1 MITLCTRCDV
11 ASHRTALANVRPC
24 FIISRMIKNESLSR
38 VVVLAAVLGVATA
51 AGCQKPDLTDG
62 RYQGMIELEQTDLGF
77 EVAGRLAELR
87 ARPGQKVKAGDVI
100 ATLDDTLDR
109 GERAIRAQEL
119 EVARAELALVEA
131 GARIEDVRAARAQL
145 EAARASYAV
154 LAKQVGREREL
165 LARGAVA
172 AAHLDELEA
181 QLAQAL
187 GQQQTLEE
195 RVRLLSRGA
204 RAEELA
210 RARARVAQAQDAL
223 ALSDSRLGKRVL
235 VAPSAGQVLDTY
247 LELGEIAAAGAP
259 IATVIDRSRP
269 YADVFV
275 PVAEVPLLR
284 VGDALLLAVEGL
296 AREVPATV
304 ERIFPHAE
312 FTPRYVYSPR
322 ERPNL
327 MVRVRARIDD
337 RAGAL
342 AAGLPAYARRV
353 TAAARAQ

>member
-1 MITLCTRCDV
+1 
-11 ASHRTALANVRPC
+11 
-24 FIISRMIKNESLSR
+24 MIKNVSPSR
-38 VVVLAAVLGVATA
+38 TAAWAVLLYGVFLG
-51 AGCQKPDLTDG
+51 AGCQEDGLTAG

-77 EVAGRLAELR
+77 EVAGRLVTLQVH
-87 ARPGQKVKAGDVI
+87 PGQTVKAGAVI

-119 EVARAELALVEA
+119 EVARADLTLLEA
-131 GARIEDVRAARAQL
+131 GSRVEDVRAARAQL
-145 EAARASYAV
+145 EAARASHAM
-154 LAKQVGREREL
+154 LAKQVAREREL

-172 AAHLDELEA
+172 AAQLDELEA

-187 GQQQTLEE
+187 GQQQALEE

-210 RARARVAQAQDAL
+210 RAHARVAQAQDAL
-223 ALSDSRLGKRVL
+223 ALAESRLGKRVL
-235 VAPSAGQVLDTY
+235 TAPIEGLVLDTY

-259 IATVIDRSRP
+259 VAALVDRRRP

-275 PVAEVPLLR
+275 PVAEVPLLQL
-284 VGDALLLAVEGL
+284 GDSLALAVEGV
-296 AREVPATV
+296 AHEVPATV

-337 RAGAL
+337 RAGVL
-342 AAGLPAYARRV
+342 SAGLPAYARRA
-353 TAAARAQ
+353 TLAARAP